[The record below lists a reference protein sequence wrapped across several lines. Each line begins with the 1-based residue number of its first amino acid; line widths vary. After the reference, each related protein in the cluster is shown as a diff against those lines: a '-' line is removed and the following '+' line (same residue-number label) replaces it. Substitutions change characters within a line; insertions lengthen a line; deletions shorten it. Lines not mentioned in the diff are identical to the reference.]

1 MIMSPVASS
10 IIRNSF
16 SCSSH
21 MNSCLEHLVVS
32 RGEKKKWV
40 STKVSHPVLENKI
53 TFLIHKQESGP
64 GFNHLKMKRV
74 VVCWQTGG
82 KIHEACFG
90 LQLSVTTYQHMWIST
105 SVCFAPSRFRRF
117 SGLWLVWDLHAI
129 VWLLLLLLC
138 CFNFTFSVWLLS
150 WVDIFIIFTRSRSCF
165 SSLSLLYS
173 KVSLFIA
180 IASVFLAVYQALR
193 KRM

>member
-1 MIMSPVASS
+1 MVCDRRMLNAEMTSSTPAFRSRDKPKQQHKNMGQLNQMIMSPMASS

-53 TFLIHKQESGP
+53 TFLIHKHESGP

-90 LQLSVTTYQHMWIST
+90 LQLSVTTYQHM
-105 SVCFAPSRFRRF
+105 
-117 SGLWLVWDLHAI
+117 
-129 VWLLLLLLC
+129 
-138 CFNFTFSVWLLS
+138 
-150 WVDIFIIFTRSRSCF
+150 
-165 SSLSLLYS
+165 
-173 KVSLFIA
+173 
-180 IASVFLAVYQALR
+180 
-193 KRM
+193 